1 MSFLRE
7 LQQRNVFKVGAGYA
21 VVAWVLIQVAGEIL
35 PTFDTPRWVLQVIT
49 LALIVGFP
57 VSLVLAWAFEL
68 TPGGILRDDGRHSAP
83 GSGVT
88 TAGDTANRDS
98 RATKRKRLQNS
109 VAVLPFENLSPNPD
123 DSYFA
128 AGLHD
133 EILNQLTKIAALNVI
148 ARTSV
153 VQYARTQK
161 SISEIANELN
171 VETVME
177 GSVRFAGDR
186 VRVTTQLIDATS
198 DAHMW
203 SETYERPF
211 KDIFAIE
218 SDIAINVA
226 NAMQA
231 TFSAAERREI
241 EKIPTTSPA
250 AYGLYLRA
258 RHIVYTGGGEA
269 ERAHQLLDRAIQ
281 IDPRFARAYGLK
293 AMIYA
298 ASFVNTEQRA
308 GVGATDRET
317 LEQEVRSWAEKAFA
331 IDPKNPE
338 ARAAIRTLS
347 ILTWH
352 WSDFEQAM
360 EPGDETSLV
369 TFGLWFYSWRGQ
381 REYAVQLGEKIAKL
395 NPNDAAVHMSLG
407 VVYAYAGDRDA
418 SNEAFRKMLEM
429 APEIVLGHTFL
440 AFNEIAMGNSD
451 RALEELR
458 LEEELLGD
466 DTRRIVFLPD
476 LAYCYSRIG
485 HHDDAKRILQELETL
500 GRTMDLGAGTW
511 ATAYLAMGDEK
522 RALEQLELVAQKAR
536 NHETDQGFLNVMS
549 LRMNHLDDPT
559 LKKPEFV
566 EVFSRIKGD

>member
-35 PTFDTPRWVLQVIT
+35 PTFDTPRWVLQAIT
-49 LALIVGFP
+49 LGLILGFP
-57 VSLVLAWAFEL
+57 VSLILAWIFEL
-68 TPGGILRDDGRHSAP
+68 TPGGILRDAREYTAADDSSA
-83 GSGVT
+83 
-88 TAGDTANRDS
+88 RDFGA
-98 RATKRKRLQNS
+98 RQRERLQNS
-109 VAVLPFENLSPNPD
+109 VAVLPFDNLSPNPD

-133 EILNQLTKIAALNVI
+133 EILNQLTKIASLNVI

-153 VQYARTQK
+153 LQYADTRK
-161 SISEIANELN
+161 PVSEIADELN

-186 VRVTTQLIDATS
+186 VRVTAQLIDAAN

-203 SETYERPF
+203 SETYERSF
-211 KDIFAIE
+211 DDIFVIE

-269 ERAHQLLDRAIQ
+269 DRAHELLDRAIEM
-281 IDPRFARAYGLK
+281 DPRFARAYGLK
-293 AMIYA
+293 AMILA
-298 ASFVNTEQRA
+298 ASFVNTEQSA
-308 GVGATDRET
+308 GVGAMDRDA
-317 LEQEVRSWAEKAFA
+317 LEQEVRAWAEKAFA
-331 IDPKNPE
+331 IEPKNPE

-360 EPGDETSLV
+360 EPGDETRLV

-381 REYAVQLGEKIAKL
+381 RDYAVELGERIAEL

-407 VVYAYAGDRDA
+407 VVYAYAGDRSA
-418 SNEAFRKMLEM
+418 SNRSFQRMLEM
-429 APEIVLGHTFL
+429 APEIVLGHTWL
-440 AFNEIAMGNSD
+440 AFNEIAMGNTD

-458 LEEELLGD
+458 LEEDLLGD

-476 LAYCYSRIG
+476 LAYC
-485 HHDDAKRILQELETL
+485 
-500 GRTMDLGAGTW
+500 
-511 ATAYLAMGDEK
+511 
-522 RALEQLELVAQKAR
+522 
-536 NHETDQGFLNVMS
+536 
-549 LRMNHLDDPT
+549 
-559 LKKPEFV
+559 
-566 EVFSRIKGD
+566 